1 MNEINN
7 SQETSHTP
15 AFAKASV
22 GKPSSQ
28 KLGHPSQEGTNH
40 DQSPLEGGGNPQDGR
55 SVSTIAESKLL
66 PLPEKQ
72 MPGIEELLKSGVHFG
87 HQAGRWDPRAG
98 SYIYGER
105 NGVHIINL
113 QKTTRRL
120 EEALKKVNEIVSRQ
134 GRILFVGTKRQ
145 VRSLVLEA
153 AKITGMPYVTERWL
167 GGTFTN
173 FPTIS
178 RRIQKLLD
186 IEVKFKEG
194 KLSRYTKKEQMK
206 FRKHI
211 QDFEKNMGGIKTL
224 NELPQAIFVVG
235 VKEEKTAIAEAKKT
249 GIPVIAL
256 ADTNINP
263 EELDYPIP
271 ANDDAVKSVQL
282 MLKYVAREI
291 QEAKKVK

>member
-1 MNEINN
+1 MEKIEEVNKAAAVETTVE
-7 SQETSHTP
+7 QPKVEETS
-15 AFAKASV
+15 
-22 GKPSSQ
+22 
-28 KLGHPSQEGTNH
+28 KLS
-40 DQSPLEGGGNPQDGR
+40 
-55 SVSTIAESKLL
+55 

-72 MPGIEELLKSGVHFG
+72 LPEIEDLLKSGVHFG
-87 HQAGRWDPRAG
+87 HQAGRWDPRAS
-98 SYIYGER
+98 SYIFSER

-113 QKTTRRL
+113 QKTAQKL
-120 EEALKKVNEIVSRQ
+120 EEALNKINEIVSNN

-145 VRSLVLEA
+145 VRNLVLEA
-153 AKITGMPYVTERWL
+153 AKTTDMPYVIERWL

-186 IEVKFKEG
+186 IETKFKEG

-206 FRKHI
+206 FRKYI

-224 NELPQAIFVVG
+224 KELPQAIFVVG
-235 VKEEKTAIAEAKKT
+235 VKEEKTSIAEAKKT
-249 GIPVIAL
+249 GIPIFAL

-263 EELDYPIP
+263 QELDYPIP

-282 MLKYVAREI
+282 ILKHVVREI
-291 QEAKKVK
+291 QEAKKK

>member
-1 MNEINN
+1 MEKEVKVKEEVISTPIVESAGGTKEVAEI
-7 SQETSHTP
+7 
-15 AFAKASV
+15 
-22 GKPSSQ
+22 
-28 KLGHPSQEGTNH
+28 
-40 DQSPLEGGGNPQDGR
+40 
-55 SVSTIAESKLL
+55 SKLL
-66 PLPEKQ
+66 PLPEKKL
-72 MPGIEELLKSGVHFG
+72 PGIEDLLKSGVHFG
-87 HQAGRWDPRAG
+87 HQTGRWDPRAN
-98 SYIYGER
+98 SYIYTER

-113 QKTTRRL
+113 QKTSKKL
-120 EEALKKVNEIVSRQ
+120 EEALNKISEIINNK
-134 GRILFVGTKRQ
+134 GRVLFVGTKRQ
-145 VRSLVLEA
+145 VRNLILEA
-153 AKITGMPYVTERWL
+153 AKITDMPYVTERWL

-186 IEVKFKEG
+186 IETKFKEG

-206 FRKHI
+206 FKKYI
-211 QDFEKNMGGIKTL
+211 QDFERNMGGVKTL

-263 EELDYPIP
+263 GDLDYPIP

-282 MLKYVAREI
+282 ILKHVVREI
-291 QEAKKVK
+291 QEAKKNIK